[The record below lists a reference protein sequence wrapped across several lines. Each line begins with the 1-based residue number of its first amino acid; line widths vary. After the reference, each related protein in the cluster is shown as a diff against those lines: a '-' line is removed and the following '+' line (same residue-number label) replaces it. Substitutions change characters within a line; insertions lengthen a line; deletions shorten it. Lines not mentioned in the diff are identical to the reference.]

1 MLADNRRKSM
11 NQISVDLREKMP
23 SIILSKAHKLTAN
36 EQQSNPSSIQEKRKN
51 QIFCFR
57 EFEMMKIAKKDFVHT
72 NAVPSPS
79 EINTFPPNTFSV
91 DS

>member
-57 EFEMMKIAKKDFVHT
+57 EFDKFDKNDED
-72 NAVPSPS
+72 S
-79 EINTFPPNTFSV
+79 EKGFCPYQCRTKSK
-91 DS
+91 